1 MPRTTRR
8 CSPTCIRRAT
18 RTTSTLDDMGTLL
31 PEAVISIEDRNFYQE
46 PGVDPQGILRA
57 SVVDW
62 KSHSPTEG
70 ASTITQQLVKLRLV
84 GNQASLDRKLR
95 EALLAFEIER
105 HYTKGQI
112 LEWYLNSVFFANT
125 AWGTAAASKIYFH
138 KQTKDLDLAQAS
150 MLAGIIR
157 GPTIYNPLVD
167 WGSAKNRQQT
177 VLDAMIRDGK
187 ITAAEAATAFVED
200 ISPPAHM
207 FTPSNSVVYPAFVSY
222 VTGVLI

>member
-1 MPRTTRR
+1 
-8 CSPTCIRRAT
+8 
-18 RTTSTLDDMGTLL
+18 LL
-31 PEAVISIEDRNFYQE
+31 PEAVISIEDRNFYSE
-46 PGVDPQGILRA
+46 PGVDPQGVARA
-57 SVVDW
+57 TIVDW

-70 ASTITQQLVKLRLV
+70 ASTLTQQLAKLRLV
-84 GNQASLDRKLR
+84 GNQATLDRKVR

-105 HYTKGQI
+105 RYTKDQI

-167 WGSAKNRQQT
+167 WTSAKQRQQT
-177 VLDAMIRDGK
+177 VLNAMIRDEK
-187 ITAAEAATAFVED
+187 ITAADAAKAYAED
-200 ISPPAHM
+200 ISPPKHM
-207 FTPSNSVVYPAFVSY
+207 FLPTNNVLAAAFVSY
-222 VTGVLI
+222 VTSQLVNQFGTE